1 MPIYEYLCPECN
13 RVYNFLVQRPD
24 PERHPAC
31 PKCGALDLRKQ
42 VSRFAFKRSGD
53 AGSRKDVDSGPD
65 FGGSEF
71 GGGEG
76 DFGAGGPGGGGPEG
90 LDDPRTERE
99 MMRLMRDM
107 EHLDENDPKQLALM
121 MRRMSN
127 VTGEP
132 FDAEM
137 EDAVRR
143 LESGEDPERVEEDM
157 GGGLLGGPDGGGMS
171 GPPSYDD
178 DLYSF

>member
-1 MPIYEYLCPECN
+1 MPIYEYLCPDCN
-13 RVYNFLVQRPD
+13 RVYSFLVQRPD
-24 PERHPAC
+24 PERQPSC
-31 PKCGALDLRKQ
+31 PKCGAADLRKQ
-42 VSRFAFKRSGD
+42 VSRFAFKRSGAVAKQGAGD
-53 AGSRKDVDSGPD
+53 AAPD
-65 FGGSEF
+65 FAGEGGDW
-71 GGGEG
+71 GGEG
-76 DFGAGGPGGGGPEG
+76 PGGEGPGG
-90 LDDPRTERE
+90 LDDPMADRE

-107 EHLDENDPKQLALM
+107 EHLDENDPKQLAQM
-121 MRRMSN
+121 MRRMST

-157 GGGLLGGPDGGGMS
+157 GGGFLGGGEGGAS

>member
-24 PERHPAC
+24 PDRHPAC
-31 PKCGALDLRKQ
+31 PKCGAEDLRKQ
-42 VSRFAFKRSGD
+42 VSRFAFKRSGEAASKGD
-53 AGSRKDVDSGPD
+53 GD
-65 FGGSEF
+65 GGF
-71 GGGEG
+71 PVGEG
-76 DFGAGGPGGGGPEG
+76 SGDDGGWGEGGPGGGEGPEG
-90 LDDPRTERE
+90 LDDPRTDRE

-107 EHLDENDPKQLALM
+107 EHLDENDPKQLAQM
-121 MRRMSN
+121 MRRMST

>member
-1 MPIYEYLCPECN
+1 MPIYEYLCPDCN
-13 RVYNFLVQRPD
+13 RVYSFLVQRPD
-24 PERHPAC
+24 PERQPSC
-31 PKCGALDLRKQ
+31 PKCGAADLRKQ
-42 VSRFAFKRSGD
+42 VSRFAFKRSGAVAKQD
-53 AGSRKDVDSGPD
+53 AGDAAADFAGDGGDWGDMGP
-65 FGGSEF
+65 
-71 GGGEG
+71 GGEG
-76 DFGAGGPGGGGPEG
+76 PGG
-90 LDDPRTERE
+90 LDDPMADRE

-107 EHLDENDPKQLALM
+107 EHLDENDPKQLAQM
-121 MRRMSN
+121 MRRMST